1 MYSVFCLLFKWVSI
15 MVIELSGVQCG
26 MKSLPLVFPLWH
38 EIDLW
43 IQMVLLLY
51 PNLWISGLS
60 LLLPSWR
67 CFPKYSSNGSWQ
79 KRSVNTNSI
88 PSSSKNLVAS
98 MAEETVSLKPSCVCQ
113 ERNMRPL
120 AFWVKFP
127 GLLSVL
133 SFHSLRY
140 SKKSIRNWNLC

>member
-1 MYSVFCLLFKWVSI
+1 
-15 MVIELSGVQCG
+15 
-26 MKSLPLVFPLWH
+26 
-38 EIDLW
+38 
-43 IQMVLLLY
+43 MVLLLY
-51 PNLWISGLS
+51 PNVRISGLS

-79 KRSVNTNSI
+79 KRSVNSNSI

-98 MAEETVSLKPSCVCQ
+98 MAEETVSLKPSWVCQ
-113 ERNMRPL
+113 ERNMRAR
-120 AFWVKFP
+120 AFWLKFP

-140 SKKSIRNWNLC
+140 SKKSIRNWNLCQSKFTCLNIVIKTQRYMYVGINSKPGRRG